1 MSFRKLLFIMLI
13 AITIICSLSIVA
25 GAEEDI
31 KVLLNDKYIEFDVKP
46 QLLSG
51 RTMVPMRAI
60 FEALG
65 AEIEWHEETR
75 SVTAVKD
82 GTQMR
87 IVLDDN
93 RMQVGYRIIILD
105 VPAVEIG
112 GRTLVPV
119 RAVSEAFDCTVGWDE
134 KSSTVAIKTKDTDKL
149 LSLDSNYISANKFES
164 VDGKKTYIK
173 RGLTQVAGN
182 KLIEW
187 ENSDVKDL
195 YLSARVHHEMLDD
208 DTEITLTVRVSEKA
222 KRNEY
227 TSYDTNVLLSKSSEF
242 SDVQLS
248 VPFSRYTWEKYL
260 IKGILENKPVT
271 ICYSLYYGDKF
282 LSEVFV
288 DFEYTYASE
297 KEVANRILYAKP
309 LLKGVNSLDEQV
321 QSGREFV
328 SYANLAKIVCSV
340 DIEFDVN
347 SIYDENGYLYI
358 FPFKFHVWENGE
370 DIAGL
375 QSFALVGDEKLEFS
389 YGGDYRIKMKGD
401 YIFLISLFDIIVSQ
415 AEFTVKLP

>member
-1 MSFRKLLFIMLI
+1 MKFKKIILSMLFAVTILCSFGF
-13 AITIICSLSIVA
+13 VA

-242 SDVQLS
+242 SDVQIS

-358 FPFKFHVWENGE
+358 FPFKFHVWGNGE

-389 YGGDYRIKMKGD
+389 YGGDYRAKMKGD